1 MRSSNYFVLLLI
13 SVAGLAAQTPPAKPP
28 APKLAPGQPAVKAVP
43 PAGNAPAAAPVAVP
57 PDKVILTIGD
67 EKITAAEFN
76 QLVESLPEQL
86 RAQARGPN
94 KRSFTEQLI
103 RIKLL
108 AKEAKRRKLDQA
120 PMIRTQME
128 LQQDNLL
135 AGALFQDI
143 QNNTKI
149 DDAELRKYYDEH
161 KSDNEQV
168 RARHI
173 LIRMKGSPVPAGK
186 DKKELTEE
194 EALAKAQ
201 DIRKKL
207 LAGED
212 FATLAKAESD
222 DTGSAA
228 NGGDLNFFKRGQM
241 VGPFEQAAF
250 TLPVGQ
256 VSEPVKSQFG
266 YHIIKVE
273 QHDTKTF
280 DEVKP
285 ELEKKLRPEVAR
297 KAVEDL
303 RKTAQVT
310 MDETFFGPPPVALQ
324 TPR

>member
-1 MRSSNYFVLLLI
+1 MK
-13 SVAGLAAQTPPAKPP
+13 AP
-28 APKLAPGQPAVKAVP
+28 APAR
-43 PAGNAPAAAPVAVP
+43 NAPAPAPAPAGQAAAPAPAPVPVP
-57 PDKVILTIGD
+57 PDKVVLTIGD

-94 KRSFTEQLI
+94 KRAFTEQLI

-108 AKEAKRRKLDQA
+108 SQEAKRRKLDET
-120 PMIRTQME
+120 PVVRNQME
-128 LQQDNLL
+128 LQRDNLL
-135 AGALFQDI
+135 AGALFQDL
-143 QNNTKI
+143 QNNIKI
-149 DDAELRKYYDEH
+149 DDAQLHKYFDEH
-161 KSDNEQV
+161 KSEFEQV
-168 RARHI
+168 RARHV

-201 DIRKKL
+201 EIRKKL
-207 LAGED
+207 TAGED
-212 FATLAKAESD
+212 FATLAKVESD
-222 DTGSAA
+222 DTGSAV
-228 NGGDLNFFKRGQM
+228 NGGDLNFFKHGQM

-250 TLPVGQ
+250 SLPVGQ
-256 VSEPVKSQFG
+256 LSEPVKTQFG

-285 ELEKKLRPEVAR
+285 ELEKKLRPDIAR

-310 MDETFFGPPPVALQ
+310 MDDAFFGAPPVALE